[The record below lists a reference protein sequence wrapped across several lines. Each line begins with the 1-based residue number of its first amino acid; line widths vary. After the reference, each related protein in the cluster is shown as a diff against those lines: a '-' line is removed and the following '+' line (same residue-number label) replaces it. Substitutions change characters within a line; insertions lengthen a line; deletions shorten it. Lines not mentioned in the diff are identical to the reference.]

1 MSIFPAYIPSKAR
14 ACKFCSH
21 IASQSN
27 FKSKGC
33 QNCVSINKKSKF
45 TSGKFKGLIG
55 LVDPENS
62 WVAKWQRISTC
73 KPGLYA
79 MTVEGDV
86 DEETVIEYEK
96 SGEVYIDRNES
107 FKL

>member
-1 MSIFPAYIPSKAR
+1 
-14 ACKFCSH
+14 
-21 IASQSN
+21 
-27 FKSKGC
+27 
-33 QNCVSINKKSKF
+33 
-45 TSGKFKGLIG
+45 
-55 LVDPENS
+55 
-62 WVAKWQRISTC
+62 
-73 KPGLYA
+73 